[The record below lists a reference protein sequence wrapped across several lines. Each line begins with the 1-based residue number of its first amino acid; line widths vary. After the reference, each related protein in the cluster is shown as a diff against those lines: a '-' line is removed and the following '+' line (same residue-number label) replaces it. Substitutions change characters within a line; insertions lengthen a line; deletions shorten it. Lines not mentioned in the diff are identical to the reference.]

1 MSYLSVELIKEIK
14 ETEQAAEEMVK
25 TAIQK
30 SKEVLKEA
38 QAKGNLIVQQA
49 INQEIDISRQSIEK
63 AETDAKKD
71 SEIKLQKNK
80 QECDSIKENALKKID
95 DAVNMVMERIVKFNG
110 DS

>member
-1 MSYLSVELIKEIK
+1 MELIKEIK
-14 ETEQAAEEMVK
+14 ETEQAAEEKVK

-30 SKEVLKEA
+30 SKEILKEA
-38 QAKGNLIVQQA
+38 QANGNLIVQQA
-49 INQEIDISRQSIEK
+49 VNQAIDISKQTIEN
-63 AETDAKKD
+63 AEADAKKE